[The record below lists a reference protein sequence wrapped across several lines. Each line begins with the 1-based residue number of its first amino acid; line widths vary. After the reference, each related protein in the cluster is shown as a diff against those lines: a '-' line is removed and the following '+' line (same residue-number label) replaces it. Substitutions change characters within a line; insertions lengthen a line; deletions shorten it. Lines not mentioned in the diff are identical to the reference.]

1 MIEDIQKDL
10 EKDELVDNTDVIIS
24 DEEADVIVSD
34 KLILSV
40 DDKSVYVSFNVNVY
54 PDVVALLTL
63 TLVDICVKHD
73 LELFINEMFVFDP
86 NKDEVVY
93 GEDAKQC
100 RIDNM
105 NSYIN
110 NEIWKEKILNEYY
123 GIEC

>member
-110 NEIWKEKILNEYY
+110 NEI
-123 GIEC
+123 